1 MQAAKLEHSDL
12 VKHQVGIVQQFREF
26 WIENHLCDVVLK
38 STDGTEHGAHAAVLS
53 ATSMPFK
60 KMLTGPFLEADR
72 VQQGHPVEID
82 ASKATLVALL
92 DFIYGG
98 QPEVDLEAGLEL
110 LRLAEAYDLPKLAS
124 AIETGFRASLDGSG
138 ALRVLQ
144 EAHGLDSLKTACEEI
159 VTKDFESCIQQ
170 PEFGKLSATQLAR
183 ILKRSDLSVSR
194 EEVVLQGLFK
204 WLSVSEDGNTS
215 LGMLLQLVDFQSI
228 SVENLLRLGRFTL
241 SGPAG
246 SDLNRE
252 VNEALRVRPQKRTQ
266 SSNDVQPK
274 RRCLQHWSPDLGAS
288 SSALGRE
295 VLPVPANSLC
305 WHEGAIYYACYFSGN
320 ILCWQPDDAAANA
333 QRVVGEGAFCE
344 LTISPSGEMF
354 VADAANQK
362 LVSFQNGSG
371 QLILS
376 DFSFTSLFCSPSGVV
391 YVLHESGTVVAKL
404 VGSTLQTLI
413 AAETLPEDLQFSAID
428 IFDSAWLQ
436 IQVLVRKSGSF
447 QEVLQAEA
455 TVPLQRGGWPQGI
468 FNETPAVERLSLL
481 PLENFAHG
489 RYAQVPLFPE
499 NSRAAG
505 MMEGVDAVAIPGA
518 VGSMKCSYCLSRK
531 QEEKPKAKAEVLED
545 LQSTEEETEVLPEP
559 EEEKT
564 RKAAAHTHDH
574 GYRKWETFVQEM
586 EAKPK
591 RAAPVYEMMPE
602 EVQES
607 DYETLE
613 ELRPSAPSVSQL
625 GELKEDITGPHCML
639 HLYVHD
645 AQLLESAGELDLEVL
660 LGQNVAF
667 HLSPGSSSSFQ
678 QQFRVKKELPIELPR
693 HSRLQLR
700 LRDQSSQVLGS
711 TVVDLQDR
719 RLVETLREKEEVAE
733 CRQLWSKQL
742 RCVGSLQMWLRVTPL
757 QGGQA
762 TLEPEN
768 DLWPLPYRQDRVEL
782 RVILHE
788 VLFSMATAAKEAV
801 AAVEL
806 EMPVERLHRCRLPSP
821 QYSDVRP
828 LFGLQRGNFRA
839 RISFEW
845 RCSLSLTMLLPSTQK
860 RLLIS
865 IFDPKTWQL
874 LGNAEF
880 LIDGVLSQVA
890 ETSGRQDINDI
901 PVLTRNHAGVCGSL
915 SLAVRAVPWSLAEDF
930 PLQPGRGP
938 SAVPSFEN
946 RDPRSVAEDL
956 CAERL
961 VCDPPE
967 TRPLGVPPNPPSHG

>member
-1 MQAAKLEHSDL
+1 MPHYIVGGFLAEVLNIPDAAEK
-12 VKHQVGIVQQFREF
+12 
-26 WIENHLCDVVLK
+26 VVLRLGGGRFQ
-38 STDGTEHGAHAAVLS
+38 SAPGRFHPWNGTCVWDEEFSLCLEMAAS
-53 ATSMPFK
+53 
-60 KMLTGPFLEADR
+60 D
-72 VQQGHPVEID
+72 
-82 ASKATLVALL
+82 
-92 DFIYGG
+92 
-98 QPEVDLEAGLEL
+98 
-110 LRLAEAYDLPKLAS
+110 LAEATMQVEVLSLDRGWLGGEAPKQLAS
-124 AIETGFRASLDGSG
+124 GV
-138 ALRVLQ
+138 LRL
-144 EAHGLDSLKTACEEI
+144 SW
-159 VTKDFESCIQQ
+159 IQRT
-170 PEFGKLSATQLAR
+170 PRHFHPRMRLP
-183 ILKRSDLSVSR
+183 LKRSKTFRGHQGCHGPVELHLGIYVLGPGDCAPEPSWMTSVGPLRWDLLTKPSVTKKRQVFELPSSARLEFTMVALWDLVIQDWKALSVDDLLVDLHFLVEARGDVDELVLLEESM
-194 EEVVLQGLFK
+194 EVVQASSK
-204 WLSVSEDGNTS
+204 WREMYPAPDGKVC
-215 LGMLLQLVDFQSI
+215 LQLPRTHCL
-228 SVENLLRLGRFTL
+228 NLEL
-241 SGPAG
+241 
-246 SDLNRE
+246 
-252 VNEALRVRPQKRTQ
+252 
-266 SSNDVQPK
+266 
-274 RRCLQHWSPDLGAS
+274 
-288 SSALGRE
+288 
-295 VLPVPANSLC
+295 PANC
-305 WHEGAIYYACYFSGN
+305 
-320 ILCWQPDDAAANA
+320 
-333 QRVVGEGAFCE
+333 
-344 LTISPSGEMF
+344 
-354 VADAANQK
+354 
-362 LVSFQNGSG
+362 
-371 QLILS
+371 
-376 DFSFTSLFCSPSGVV
+376 
-391 YVLHESGTVVAKL
+391 
-404 VGSTLQTLI
+404 
-413 AAETLPEDLQFSAID
+413 
-428 IFDSAWLQ
+428 DSAWLQ

-967 TRPLGVPPNPPSHG
+967 TRTSRPIRPPISGRRQRDKGRRRWRWAALAALAALATAALRKELMPRRRSVQPVLLP